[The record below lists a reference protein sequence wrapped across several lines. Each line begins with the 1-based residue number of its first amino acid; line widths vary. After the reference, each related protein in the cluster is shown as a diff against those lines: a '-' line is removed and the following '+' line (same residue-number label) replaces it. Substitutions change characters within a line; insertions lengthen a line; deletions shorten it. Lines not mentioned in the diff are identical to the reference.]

1 MVEQISLEELY
12 THPLVEELIHE
23 NKTLKKQVQMSEKPE
38 IDDINNISLPY
49 TITNHLLIDHGVHND
64 VDYKTQILRMAVEQ
78 HEGLSIFL
86 DHHDNNIGGTVETWV
101 GEIKNPKWSD
111 EKEGIVGDIEI
122 VDPKSA
128 MAIAYGAKWG
138 ISATVDVDTQE
149 NLNGDGMAIA
159 MDPIFKS
166 YSLVISPA
174 VRGTMLNQEVES
186 KKEEE
191 KEKKMIEELNLKED
205 LKPALETLEDAIKRA
220 TAKRDNDILVP
231 LRQTKAILTKLAG
244 TTYPY
249 PGKSKTMDADIESRF
264 DLIDQAILQLMP
276 EKEEL
281 EIKSEEQKLLESA
294 NKTMKEELE
303 MIRLEKLADY
313 AGVIVDKEKRLGLIM
328 DDDADARRKE
338 LEAMDLDALKAVEQN
353 VDKTIQILEK
363 EEEKEEEKED
373 GTPKTQE
380 TLEQKKG
387 KGKDEDYDR
396 KLLEVMVKEQGTDR
410 MQLGGY

>member
-1 MVEQISLEELY
+1 MVEELSLEELY
-12 THPLVEELIHE
+12 NHPLVGELIHE

-49 TITNHLLIDHGVHND
+49 TITNHLLIDQGVHND

-86 DHHDNNIGGTVETWV
+86 DHHDNNTGGTVETWV
-101 GEIKNPKWSD
+101 GEIKNPQWSD
-111 EKEGIVGDIEI
+111 EKGGIVGDIDI
-122 VDPKSA
+122 VDPKTA

-138 ISATVDVDTQE
+138 VSATVDVDQQE
-149 NLNGDGMAIA
+149 NLSGSGPAIA

-166 YSLVISPA
+166 YSLVITPA
-174 VRGTMLNQEVES
+174 VRGTMLNQEEGEL
-186 KKEEE
+186 KEEEE
-191 KEKKMIEELNLKED
+191 KEDKMIEELNLKED
-205 LKPALETLEDAIKRA
+205 LKPAMETLDDAIKRA

-244 TTYPY
+244 STYPY
-249 PGKSKTMDADIESRF
+249 PGKSKTMDEEIESRF
-264 DLIDQAILQLMP
+264 DSIDQAILQLMP
-276 EKEEL
+276 EKEE
-281 EIKSEEQKLLESA
+281 IKSEEQELLESA

-303 MIRLEKLADY
+303 VIRSEKLANY
-313 AGVIVDKEKRLGLIM
+313 ASVIIDKETRLGLIT
-328 DDDADARRKE
+328 DDDADTRRKE

-353 VDKTIQILEK
+353 IDKTIELLEK
-363 EEEKEEEKED
+363 EDKKEKDDED
-373 GTPKTQE
+373 TKPKSQE

-396 KLLEVMVKEQGTDR
+396 KLLEVMIKEQGTDR
-410 MQLGGY
+410 MELGGY